1 MYDYDATLQASNLG
15 LQAYIIGVKNKLINT
30 QQLNDIKQRSTA
42 LQNKSAELV
51 ESMALNTNVTKK
63 LVGNDYLS
71 SQIYTDDYV
80 DDNEFLLADGLS
92 VLNITSCLK
101 QLKQFYN
108 FTEDDKLIIIKTDSD
123 PLLNDDS
130 DSSVSAKEV
139 KFDIYSKK
147 DKKKLNISLCDQ
159 NNIEIKLPIDNKFYI
174 NTTKYNLLK
183 EQGIDIFNPNDPYFT
198 SRCYSYSPDG
208 FDTTVKMRMKDLYT
222 NISISCNDDCT
233 YNGIDE
239 NNYVRCDCPLVMN
252 SPKFRSKWKKFVLK
266 QLLSLNFGIIM
277 CPNRVFN
284 VKLL

>member
-1 MYDYDATLQASNLG
+1 M
-15 LQAYIIGVKNKLINT
+15 KNKLINT
-30 QQLNDIKQRSTA
+30 QQLNAIKQRSTA

-51 ESMALNTNVTKK
+51 ESIALNTNITNK
-63 LVGNDYLS
+63 LLGSNYLS
-71 SQIYTDDYV
+71 FQIYTNDSAE
-80 DDNEFLLADGLS
+80 DNEFLYADGLS

-108 FTEDDKLIIIKTDSD
+108 LTEDDKLIIIKTYSD
-123 PLLNDDS
+123 PLLSDDS
-130 DSSVSAKEV
+130 DSPVSAKEV

-159 NNIEIKLPIDNKFYI
+159 KDISIKLPIDDKFYI

-198 SRCYSYSPDG
+198 SRCYSFSSNGY
-208 FDTTVKMRMKDLYT
+208 DTTVNMRMKDLYT
-222 NISISCNDDCT
+222 NISISCNDDCV
-233 YNGIDE
+233 YDGIDE
-239 NNYVRCDCPLVMN
+239 NNYVQCNCPLVMN

-266 QLLSLNFGIIM
+266 QLLSMNIEIIM